1 MESFHVSSYM
11 FPRPPESLPGPPDTF
26 PGPPDTFP
34 GPPTMFPRYIGPIQ
48 GLPLMEIVMI

>member
-1 MESFHVSSYM
+1 M
-11 FPRPPESLPGPPDTF
+11 FPRPPDSLPGPPDTF

-34 GPPTMFPRYIGPIQ
+34 GPPTMFPGYIGPIQ

>member
-1 MESFHVSSYM
+1 MESFHVSSYV